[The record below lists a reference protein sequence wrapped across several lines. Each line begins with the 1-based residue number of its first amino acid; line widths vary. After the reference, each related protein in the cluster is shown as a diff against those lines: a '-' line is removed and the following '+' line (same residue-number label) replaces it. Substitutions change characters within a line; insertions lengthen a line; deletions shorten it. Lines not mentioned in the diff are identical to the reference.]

1 MPLRRIAI
9 IAGIVVALALAVFGI
24 TRLQQKVEVTTGT
37 RVVCTYGHPISEDI
51 RTISVRPADAG
62 KYGVKSITK
71 TCAKHAQ
78 AEKLYAE
85 AQAALQKGDVKTA
98 KAKLTEVVKLDTD
111 FASTNQQLET
121 ISSGKKP
128 QPDTE
133 GAAPVVDNKPKPE
146 PGGGGAVALTA
157 WTPGTISGFT
167 AQRPLVEA
175 MAVTRQY
182 FPDGASD
189 IVQLVIVAEQFKTS
203 TGAKAALQSEVK
215 SKYTA
220 NKGSVTVGD
229 HVGYYA
235 TDGNRFAVIGFTDGA
250 VLVAVELGAKP
261 DKDPNSLKATL
272 VDIVKQLP

>member
-9 IAGIVVALALAVFGI
+9 VAGIVVALALAVFGV

-37 RVVCTYGHPISEDI
+37 RIVCTYGHPISEDV
-51 RTISVRPADAG
+51 RTISVRPADAS
-62 KYGVKSITK
+62 KYGVKTVTK

-78 AEKLYAE
+78 AEKLYRE
-85 AQAALQKGDVKTA
+85 AQAALQKGDVNRA
-98 KAKLTEVVKLDTD
+98 RAKLTEVAKLDKD
-111 FASTNQQLET
+111 FASTQQQLET
-121 ISSGKKP
+121 IVNGKKP

-146 PGGGGAVALTA
+146 PGDGGAVALTA
-157 WTPGTISGFT
+157 WTPSAISGFT

-182 FPDGASD
+182 FPDGESD

-203 TGAKAALQSEVK
+203 IGAKAALQAEVK

-220 NKGSVTVGD
+220 NKASITVGD
-229 HVGYYA
+229 HAAYYA

-250 VLVAVELGAKP
+250 VLVAVEIGAKP
-261 DKDPNSLKATL
+261 EQDPNSFKGALI
-272 VDIVKQLP
+272 DIVKQLP